1 MPTTETGPDGEG
13 PDQPAGAE
21 AERPPL
27 ALEVLPFL
35 ERQIIIRRLKP
46 GQKLVELELCGR
58 YGISRSPMREALRM
72 LEASGLAVRRPRFGV
87 RVAPMSIAE
96 LDHIFAC
103 RLPLEA
109 LSARDL
115 AENPP
120 ADGSVEA
127 LHGVLDQ
134 MEAASGTGDPEE
146 TFFANAEYSAAFN
159 RLVPNRVLARLI
171 DQLSKPALRY
181 RYLTYME
188 RPQMIGVALDKNR
201 RVVDAVLARQPDE
214 ADRLTRELILASWD
228 LMRSAGALPPQ
239 S

>member
-1 MPTTETGPDGEG
+1 M
-13 PDQPAGAE
+13 
-21 AERPPL
+21 
-27 ALEVLPFL
+27 
-35 ERQIIIRRLKP
+35 
-46 GQKLVELELCGR
+46 
-58 YGISRSPMREALRM
+58 
-72 LEASGLAVRRPRFGV
+72 RRPRFGV

-120 ADGSVEA
+120 EDGSVEA

-171 DQLSKPALRY
+171 EQLSKPALRY

-188 RPQMIGVALDKNR
+188 RPQMVAVALDKNR